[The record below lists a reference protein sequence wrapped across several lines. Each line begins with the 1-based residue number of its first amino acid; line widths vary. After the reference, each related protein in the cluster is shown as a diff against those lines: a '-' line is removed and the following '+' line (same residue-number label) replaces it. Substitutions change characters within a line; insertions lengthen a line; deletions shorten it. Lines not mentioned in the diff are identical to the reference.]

1 MSFKTFPVTSMG
13 SILKPM
19 KREITSTILA
29 VIYFIKK
36 KKKKNKKKE
45 KYSYWEV
52 SKVI

>member
-1 MSFKTFPVTSMG
+1 MG

-36 KKKKNKKKE
+36 KKE
-45 KYSYWEV
+45 EQEER
-52 SKVI
+52 KVFLLGSF

>member
-1 MSFKTFPVTSMG
+1 MSFKTFPVISMG

-36 KKKKNKKKE
+36 KKKNKKKE

>member
-36 KKKKNKKKE
+36 KKKE
-45 KYSYWEV
+45 QEER
-52 SKVI
+52 KVFLLGSF